1 VVVARVLAAAAL
13 VVLLAGCGGGDDP
26 GLTLPPGESFTATGT
41 MTPRT
46 VAFGDQITAR
56 LRILVDNTKTDP
68 AKLRVLA
75 RFSPW
80 RDRTTIERVDDGDV
94 TALVYTIKLD
104 CLTVSC
110 VPADR
115 ESRAAFAPTRIFTEV
130 GVKEVEWPEVGQITR
145 VPPRDPFAPPE
156 NTGEELE
163 QWPPA
168 WRAAIDVPEPSYRAS
183 PGLLAWVL
191 GGLGA
196 LLIAASAAA
205 AVFLLRRGRLVRTR
219 VEPPLDRA
227 LALLRSARSDEER
240 RAALEALAL
249 ALDPELA
256 DPARALAWSERI
268 PSEADAEELAT
279 LAKEGA
285 R

>member
-163 QWPPA
+163 QW
-168 WRAAIDVPEPSYRAS
+168 YRAS